1 MTKGKIVLV
10 PFPFDDLTS
19 EKVRPA
25 LCLTDLIGPHRH
37 VIVAFHQQPDS
48 NFGRRH
54 RHRPRSA
61 PQRFCGHGIACCL
74 GSSAASCRHFNQ
86 RLDLPGVGPV
96 KPGIAVRGLSKIGR
110 PVWLEGLVIL
120 EQGIGAVL
128 SHFNRER
135 NALVVR
141 LIFGN
146 LVV

>member
-1 MTKGKIVLV
+1 
-10 PFPFDDLTS
+10 
-19 EKVRPA
+19 
-25 LCLTDLIGPHRH
+25 
-37 VIVAFHQQPDS
+37 
-48 NFGRRH
+48 
-54 RHRPRSA
+54 
-61 PQRFCGHGIACCL
+61 
-74 GSSAASCRHFNQ
+74 
-86 RLDLPGVGPV
+86 LPGVGPV